1 MVAPINP
8 TKSGLVLAVLMGGWH
23 LLWSL
28 LVLFGFAQAVV
39 DFIFWVH
46 FIKPVYLVEPFQAAV
61 AAVLVVTTVVLG
73 YVVGWL
79 FGTLWNWVH
88 R

>member
-1 MVAPINP
+1 MATLINP
-8 TKSGLVLAVLMGGWH
+8 TKSGLVLAALMGGWH

-28 LVLFGFAQAVV
+28 LVLFGFAQAVA
-39 DFIFWVH
+39 DFIFWIH
-46 FIKPVYLVEPFQAAV
+46 FIKPVYVIEPFQAAV
-61 AAVLVVTTVVLG
+61 AVVLVATTSVLG